1 MIEVLIIWIGAILPQ
16 EEALVKYLICNGRQ
30 TQIDFGLLTYDDI
43 EEALLDMNIIDNEK
57 YKYYFVVGDDKIKI
71 ERMLPPGKLL
81 GFSIRENYDLKD
93 KRILICAKRWEEHY
107 NILWRIAEE
116 GDCASVTFVRGR
128 DALTLPDYARAQVI
142 IDEEDILR
150 YEQKGAFII
159 NKIKKENER
168 NGTSSN

>member
-1 MIEVLIIWIGAILPQ
+1 MIEVLIIWIGVILPQ
-16 EEALVKYLICNGRQ
+16 EEALVKYLICNGSQ
-30 TQIDFGLLTYDDI
+30 AQINFGLLTYDNA
-43 EEALLDMNIIDNEK
+43 EEALLDMNIIENEK

-93 KRILICAKRWEEHY
+93 QRILICAKRWAEHY

-116 GDCASVTFVRGR
+116 GDCANVTFVRGR

-142 IDEEDILR
+142 IDEEDILF
-150 YEQKGAFII
+150 YEEKGSFII
-159 NKIKKENER
+159 NKIKKENKQ